1 MLKRAGRRVYPP
13 PETGLS
19 ERGGRPA
26 RAGAADRPAFGRARH
41 EGHRHHRRHRLGK
54 SSAARHLASRGAHLI
69 DADRLAHRAYEP
81 GTRTYRALLSAF
93 GTGILGENGRIDRP
107 ALAGRVFG
115 RPESLRRLGELV
127 WPEVRR
133 LARARLS
140 ALRRSDPEG
149 VVVLEAA
156 LLFEAGWDDL
166 VDEVWVVTAGRET
179 ALRRAMARDGSD
191 EAAVRRRIDA
201 QLPDRERVRRAH
213 VVIANH
219 AGEERL
225 RQRLDEEW
233 RRVAPPA
240 GAS

>member
-1 MLKRAGRRVYPP
+1 MKVIGI
-13 PETGLS
+13 TGGIAS
-19 ERGGRPA
+19 
-26 RAGAADRPAFGRARH
+26 
-41 EGHRHHRRHRLGK
+41 GK

-93 GTGILGENGRIDRP
+93 GTGILGEDGRIDRP

-115 RPESLRRLGELV
+115 RPESLRRLGGLV